1 MIIEH
6 WCVRAKW
13 RYSGT
18 ARNDRRY
25 ENSPWH
31 DLLLV
36 WKLEKLYPKDHCHCR
51 VSSSLP
57 FVSSTLLVVYGF
69 MIHDSWWAMQIITE
83 ALSGCSPAAV
93 VRFMALA
100 RICLQIDFDTPS
112 QNLTKLEKPNIKGE
126 TTFCY
131 VIAWPSSS
139 KRRLYPLLMK
149 WCNVESKAGSI
160 SNRAT
165 IAYPCC
171 YLPVAPCSKNM
182 TACANGSLL
191 DKSW

>member
-1 MIIEH
+1 
-6 WCVRAKW
+6 
-13 RYSGT
+13 
-18 ARNDRRY
+18 
-25 ENSPWH
+25 
-31 DLLLV
+31 
-36 WKLEKLYPKDHCHCR
+36 
-51 VSSSLP
+51 
-57 FVSSTLLVVYGF
+57 
-69 MIHDSWWAMQIITE
+69 MQIITE

-149 WCNVESKAGSI
+149 
-160 SNRAT
+160 
-165 IAYPCC
+165 
-171 YLPVAPCSKNM
+171 
-182 TACANGSLL
+182 
-191 DKSW
+191 